1 MTEPF
6 VLVERDAAIVTVVMN
21 EPETR
26 NALSRTEQCD
36 EMIDALD
43 AVNRDPDVKV
53 LVLTGAGSVFCAGG
67 NIKDMEAK
75 QGFMAGTPD
84 EIGERY
90 RHSLQR
96 LAKTLYGLEVPTIA
110 AVNGPA
116 MGAGLDLACMCDM
129 RIASERARFS
139 ETFVRLGLISGI
151 GGAWFLPRAIGHARA
166 AEMAFSGRI
175 IDADTALAYGL
186 VSEVLPVEALR
197 NRANALAAELAANS
211 GVALRYAK
219 RLLRLSERSELTV
232 ALDATAALQTIAH
245 LTEGHRMS
253 VERYL
258 EEQRVR
264 RAAGR

>member
-1 MTEPF
+1 MNAPF
-6 VLVERDAAIVTVVMN
+6 VLVQRDAAIVTVIMN
-21 EPETR
+21 DPETR

-36 EMIDALD
+36 EMVDALE

-53 LVLTGAGSVFCAGG
+53 VVVTGTGSAFCAGG
-67 NIKDMEAK
+67 NIKDMSTK
-75 QGFMAGTPD
+75 QGFMAGRPD

-96 LAKTLYGLEVPTIA
+96 LARTLYGLEVPTIA

-186 VSEVLPVEALR
+186 VTEVLPAEALR
-197 NRANALAAELAANS
+197 ERAAGLAAEIAANS

-219 RLLRLSERSELTV
+219 RLLRLSERSELT
-232 ALDATAALQTIAH
+232 ATLDATAALQTIAH
-245 LTEGHRMS
+245 LTEEHRVS

-264 RAAGR
+264 RGASR